1 MEGADKVAIAYAR
14 SMQPAIPATAVMK
27 PRNEAEAVKN
37 EKQTD
42 TGVPVEQNGAPQ
54 RLSREEIEQT
64 VSEVS
69 DFVQNIQR
77 NLLFSVD
84 DDSGETVIKVTDME
98 TDDVIRQI
106 PSEEVL
112 QLQQYIKDAS
122 GILFKAK
129 V

>member
-1 MEGADKVAIAYAR
+1 MEGADKVTQVVAR
-14 SMQPAIPATAVMK
+14 SMQPASPATAATK
-27 PRNEAEAVKN
+27 PRNEAETVKN
-37 EKQTD
+37 ERH
-42 TGVPVEQNGAPQ
+42 TGSAEPVEQTGAAQ